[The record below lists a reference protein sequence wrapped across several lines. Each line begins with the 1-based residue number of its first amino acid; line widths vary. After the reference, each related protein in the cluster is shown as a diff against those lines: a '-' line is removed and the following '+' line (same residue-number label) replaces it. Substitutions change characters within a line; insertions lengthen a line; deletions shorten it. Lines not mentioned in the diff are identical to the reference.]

1 MIGFDVQDSPGYLIR
16 RAHQAVMAVF
26 AEETAG
32 EVTPVQFGILALL
45 VSGERLDLS
54 TLAERMALDPST
66 SGETVN
72 RLVAKGWVEREADP
86 ADRRR
91 KLIRISEAGRT
102 LFGQQ
107 RDAVSRV
114 QALVLEGLSPDE
126 REGFLR
132 GLRKL
137 VRAQGGAH
145 RPGAE

>member
-1 MIGFDVQDSPGYLIR
+1 MIGFDVYDSPGYLIR
-16 RAHQAVMAVF
+16 RAHQAVVAVF

-86 ADRRR
+86 DDRRR
-91 KLIRISEAGRT
+91 KLIRISEVGRA
-102 LFGQQ
+102 LFQRQ
-107 RDAVSRV
+107 RDAVASV
-114 QALVLEGLSPDE
+114 QALVLEGLTPDE
-126 REGFLR
+126 REGLLR

-137 VRAQGGAH
+137 VRVQGGAP
-145 RPGAE
+145 RPDAE